1 MTARPHRA
9 RAVVKALVAALGL
22 SLSGCPKDEA
32 PKPLPPREGKLG
44 AQRCS
49 GQPGPKNTVL
59 PVLQR
64 PFDGHYPV
72 LNLFDHDL
80 PLVSDLKPV
89 LEGDKELTYC
99 GIDALGLAEGFSG
112 YAYAMPEGTP
122 IFAAADGEVV
132 RAGPATPFNCVLTH
146 RMVDDQLE
154 VVVEH
159 TTLGSIGYVTHYA
172 HLAKLT
178 VKPGDKVVAGQRVGV
193 AGKSGCATTSALYFE
208 VRRLTGTN
216 SGRPAVVDP
225 YGWDGPGPDP
235 WATHERG
242 APSLYL
248 WKPGEAPTLKSR

>member
-1 MTARPHRA
+1 MRARPA
-9 RAVVKALVAALGL
+9 LDVVILSAL
-22 SLSGCPKDEA
+22 LSGCPKDDPRPPPGREA
-32 PKPLPPREGKLG
+32 KLG

-49 GQPGPKNTVL
+49 GQPGPKNQVL

-89 LEGDKELTYC
+89 LEGDRELSYC

-122 IFAAADGEVV
+122 IFAAADGEVL
-132 RAGPATPFNCVLTH
+132 RAGAAPAFNCVLTH
-146 RMVDDQLE
+146 RMVDDQLF
-154 VVVEH
+154 VDVEH
-159 TTLGSIGYVTHYA
+159 STLGEIGFLTRYV

-178 VKPGDKVVAGQRVGV
+178 VKAGDKVVAGQRLGV
-193 AGKSGCATTSALYFE
+193 AGKSGCATTTALYFE

-216 SGRPAVVDP
+216 NGRPVVVDP
-225 YGWDGPGPDP
+225 YGWDGPPADP
-235 WATHERG
+235 WASHAEG

-248 WKPGEAPTLKSR
+248 WKPNEAPTLKSR